1 MSISRTERFTGLNV
15 GRIAAVLLAF
25 AMVEY
30 GSPAYGDDV
39 NAGDNALQEIVVTA
53 EKREE
58 RLLDVPMSLT
68 ALSGEQLARSG
79 SYRLEDFVG
88 NVPGLSVVDA
98 GALGSQLVIRGIT
111 TGVQAVNSA
120 VATYIDE
127 TPYAAQGPFVDS
139 TFATPN
145 LDTFDLQR
153 IEVLRGPQG
162 TLYGSNALGGLVKYV
177 TNAPDPTAFAAKV
190 ETGANS
196 VSNGGTGFDV
206 HAMVNLPLSADS
218 ALRLVGYD
226 TYYPGFIDDPSR
238 GLTDINGTHFVGGR
252 ASFLYEPASNFS
264 IRLSAFYQERRW
276 NDWSDEDVN
285 GGTLTPV
292 YGNLIQ
298 ENLVT
303 QLGFAQSQVYNATVN
318 WDTGPVKL
326 LSSTSFSRFVTQA
339 TVDYSKMLGSYVSSI
354 LGGDYGVAYQNDT
367 DIHTLTQEIR
377 LSSSDDGPLQWKAGG
392 FFQDETGSNYEPFFP
407 IDVATKS
414 ILFDVPT
421 NNLGATVFPVFYRE
435 YAGFGSL
442 DYHFTPTFDVDIG
455 GRYSENNQTFHE
467 VASGA
472 LTGTFDFAQSSS
484 QGVFTYSAD
493 ARWHV
498 TPTNM
503 LYARVAE
510 GFVPGG
516 PNDVV
521 PGGNL
526 APSYR
531 SSTTL
536 NYEVGI
542 KSSALAD
549 HLTVELSAFL
559 IDWRDI
565 QLQAIIGG
573 LGTFVNGGAARS
585 EGLEWSVAY
594 APLSGLTLG
603 FNGAYTDA
611 YLTQPTPASVNGQVG
626 DRLPTVPLWET
637 SASADYE
644 RHLFGEYSGFA
655 GLNWRFMGNR
665 YADFLATGPRQE
677 MPAYHIVD
685 LRAGVETQ
693 RWSVGAYV
701 KNVTNRIAI
710 NYLQPETGAGGAG
723 PQSATVY
730 TPRTVGGSVTVK
742 F

>member
-68 ALSGEQLARSG
+68 ALSGDELARAG

-88 NVPGLSVVDA
+88 KVPGLSVVDA

-177 TNAPDPTAFAAKV
+177 TNAPDPPAVAAKV

-206 HAMVNLPLSADS
+206 HAMVNLPLGADS

-252 ASFLYEPASNFS
+252 VSYLYEPASNFTV
-264 IRLSAFYQERRW
+264 RLNAIYQERRW

-292 YGNLIQ
+292 FGNLIQ

-303 QLGFAQSQVYNATVN
+303 QPGFAQSQIYN
-318 WDTGPVKL
+318 
-326 LSSTSFSRFVTQA
+326 
-339 TVDYSKMLGSYVSSI
+339 
-354 LGGDYGVAYQNDT
+354 
-367 DIHTLTQEIR
+367 
-377 LSSSDDGPLQWKAGG
+377 
-392 FFQDETGSNYEPFFP
+392 
-407 IDVATKS
+407 
-414 ILFDVPT
+414 
-421 NNLGATVFPVFYRE
+421 
-435 YAGFGSL
+435 
-442 DYHFTPTFDVDIG
+442 
-455 GRYSENNQTFHE
+455 
-467 VASGA
+467 
-472 LTGTFDFAQSSS
+472 
-484 QGVFTYSAD
+484 
-493 ARWHV
+493 
-498 TPTNM
+498 
-503 LYARVAE
+503 
-510 GFVPGG
+510 
-516 PNDVV
+516 
-521 PGGNL
+521 
-526 APSYR
+526 
-531 SSTTL
+531 
-536 NYEVGI
+536 
-542 KSSALAD
+542 
-549 HLTVELSAFL
+549 
-559 IDWRDI
+559 
-565 QLQAIIGG
+565 
-573 LGTFVNGGAARS
+573 
-585 EGLEWSVAY
+585 
-594 APLSGLTLG
+594 
-603 FNGAYTDA
+603 
-611 YLTQPTPASVNGQVG
+611 
-626 DRLPTVPLWET
+626 
-637 SASADYE
+637 
-644 RHLFGEYSGFA
+644 
-655 GLNWRFMGNR
+655 
-665 YADFLATGPRQE
+665 
-677 MPAYHIVD
+677 
-685 LRAGVETQ
+685 
-693 RWSVGAYV
+693 
-701 KNVTNRIAI
+701 
-710 NYLQPETGAGGAG
+710 
-723 PQSATVY
+723 
-730 TPRTVGGSVTVK
+730 
-742 F
+742 